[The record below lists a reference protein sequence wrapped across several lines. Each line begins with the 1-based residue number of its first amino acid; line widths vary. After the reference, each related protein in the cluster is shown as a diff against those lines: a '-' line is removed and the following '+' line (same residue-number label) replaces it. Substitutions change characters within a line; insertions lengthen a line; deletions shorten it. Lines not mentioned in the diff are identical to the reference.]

1 LGQGDCGII
10 NRSASHHYIC
20 TGFLANIS
28 GLMQSIMVFLPE
40 QLSFIWAIST
50 LGGLYIIFKL
60 ATFGS
65 REKHL
70 PPGPTTYP
78 IVGNA
83 HLVVDKYLYKR
94 LACL

>member
-1 LGQGDCGII
+1 
-10 NRSASHHYIC
+10 
-20 TGFLANIS
+20 
-28 GLMQSIMVFLPE
+28 MQSIMVFLPE

-70 PPGPTTYP
+70 PRTD
-78 IVGNA
+78 NLSHRWQRA
-83 HLVVDKYLYKR
+83 SR
-94 LACL
+94 C